1 MVFGKSRVISHFLQ
15 SQRLREVIVDVGQQT
30 VELLIVIVA
39 LFRSIFRSCK
49 KGVIVFPA
57 DGGQDIDQISVYGV
71 FTEGDAGGK
80 IERADFHKPGVN
92 MLIDTGSRPF
102 RQKTGIEQHGLQG
115 TVIVEDNA
123 CERPAS
129 SYGDLSRTP
138 WCYLKKRW
146 FIDHLNKKGIPYDD
160 LVVDDVTGVTF
171 YESQKRTSQAYM
183 RKLR

>member
-1 MVFGKSRVISHFLQ
+1 MSGASSFFLGLFGLGASAGISAEPSIGQKKAVHEAVAEMGYVGTPDVLRMRERV
-15 SQRLREVIVDVGQQT
+15 RKEWWDM
-30 VELLIVIVA
+30 
-39 LFRSIFRSCK
+39 C
-49 KGVIVFPA
+49 
-57 DGGQDIDQISVYGV
+57 
-71 FTEGDAGGK
+71 GK
-80 IERADFHKPGVN
+80 
-92 MLIDTGSRPF
+92 TY
-102 RQKTGIEQHGLQG
+102 
-115 TVIVEDNA
+115 NA

>member
-1 MVFGKSRVISHFLQ
+1 MFCTEFFLKN
-15 SQRLREVIVDVGQQT
+15 RLRK
-30 VELLIVIVA
+30 LLLN
-39 LFRSIFRSCK
+39 LFCRKVLSRIC
-49 KGVIVFPA
+49 
-57 DGGQDIDQISVYGV
+57 
-71 FTEGDAGGK
+71 GK
-80 IERADFHKPGVN
+80 
-92 MLIDTGSRPF
+92 TY
-102 RQKTGIEQHGLQG
+102 
-115 TVIVEDNA
+115 NA

>member
-1 MVFGKSRVISHFLQ
+1 MCGHIVVYRAGYREHRFSHPTIH
-15 SQRLREVIVDVGQQT
+15 QRFEERYTHEHQRFTDP
-30 VELLIVIVA
+30 
-39 LFRSIFRSCK
+39 C
-49 KGVIVFPA
+49 
-57 DGGQDIDQISVYGV
+57 YG
-71 FTEGDAGGK
+71 E
-80 IERADFHKPGVN
+80 E
-92 MLIDTGSRPF
+92 
-102 RQKTGIEQHGLQG
+102 HGLHG
-115 TVIVEDNA
+115 TSEILQMRERVRKEWWSICGKTYNA

-160 LVVDDVTGVTF
+160 LVVNDVTGVTF

>member
-1 MVFGKSRVISHFLQ
+1 MAGAFSLFLGMLGLGAAGAV
-15 SQRLREVIVDVGQQT
+15 SAGQNAK
-30 VELLIVIVA
+30 I
-39 LFRSIFRSCK
+39 K
-49 KGVIVFPA
+49 KA
-57 DGGQDIDQISVYGV
+57 DYQYG
-71 FTEGDAGGK
+71 E
-80 IERADFHKPGVN
+80 E
-92 MLIDTGSRPF
+92 
-102 RQKTGIEQHGLQG
+102 HGLHG
-115 TVIVEDNA
+115 TSEVLQMRERVRNV

-129 SYGDLSRTP
+129 SYGDLSTTP

>member
-1 MVFGKSRVISHFLQ
+1 MRERVRKEWWSICGK
-15 SQRLREVIVDVGQQT
+15 T
-30 VELLIVIVA
+30 
-39 LFRSIFRSCK
+39 
-49 KGVIVFPA
+49 
-57 DGGQDIDQISVYGV
+57 Y
-71 FTEGDAGGK
+71 
-80 IERADFHKPGVN
+80 
-92 MLIDTGSRPF
+92 
-102 RQKTGIEQHGLQG
+102 
-115 TVIVEDNA
+115 NA

-129 SYGDLSRTP
+129 SYGDFSRTP